1 LRQTLIVS
9 THDLELARAAFSR
22 SIVMGGGRIVAD
34 APTTELLG
42 DHALLL
48 QHGLA

>member
-1 LRQTLIVS
+1 
-9 THDLELARAAFSR
+9 
-22 SIVMGGGRIVAD
+22 MGGGRIVAD
-34 APTTELLG
+34 ASTSELLG

>member
-1 LRQTLIVS
+1 MGVIGTLAGSLV
-9 THDLELARAAFSR
+9 ARGTSEVF
-22 SIVMGGGRIVAD
+22 GGGRIVAD
-34 APTTELLG
+34 APTAELLG